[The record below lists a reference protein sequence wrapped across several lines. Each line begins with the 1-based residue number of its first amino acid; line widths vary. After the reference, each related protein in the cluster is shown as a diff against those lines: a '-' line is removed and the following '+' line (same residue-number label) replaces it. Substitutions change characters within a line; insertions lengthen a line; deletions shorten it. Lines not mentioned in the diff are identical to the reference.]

1 MAFPSVY
8 EMFVEDLTTVRKQH
22 FWEYF
27 SGATLNSRWTTA
39 SGSVAIQD
47 VVGGGMRQTTGSS
60 IYDKASITFGSVR
73 QFSPTANVFI
83 TVCKADNDNSSTNV
97 GLGNATSG
105 DLRNVSNDNV
115 SVDIT
120 STNTYIRLSSVLSGS
135 SSNLTDSTIPV
146 DAEWHTHKI
155 ISTSS
160 DLKLYVDGVL
170 NTTKTSDRPALKLM
184 PSTFTLTL
192 NGSTATT
199 DVRYMECYN
208 T

>member
-1 MAFPSVY
+1 MTFPSVY
-8 EMFVEDLTTVRKQH
+8 EMMNPLTTVRKQH

-27 SGATLNSRWTTA
+27 SGATLNSRWTTR

-60 IYDKASITFGSVR
+60 IYDKASIITWDR

-97 GLGNATSG
+97 GLGNDTSG

-120 STNTYIRLSSVLSGS
+120 STNTYIRLSSILSGS
-135 SSNLTDSTIPV
+135 SSNETDSTIPC

-199 DVRYMECYN
+199 DVRYMEAYN